1 MIKIAPSL
9 LSADFINLGKDIL
22 SIKESNADIIHLDIM
37 DGHFVPNITF
47 GPFIVEQIK
56 KNSDLPLDTHLMITD
71 APKYIEDFAKAGS
84 DMITVHAEAETHL
97 HRTLQSIKKLGLKAG
112 VALNPHTDIGFMKYV
127 ADLVDLVLVM
137 SVNPGF
143 GGQSFIKSASLKIK
157 ELSLLKEENNLKF
170 DISVDGGINSET
182 APEVIS
188 AGATIL
194 VTGSAFFKLPENE
207 RKMFVQK
214 LKSF

>member
-9 LSADFINLGKDIL
+9 LSADFINLKKDIL
-22 SIKESNADIIHLDIM
+22 SIKDSGADIVHLDIM

-47 GPFIVEQIK
+47 GPFIVEQIRK
-56 KNSDLPLDTHLMITD
+56 ETSLLLDTHLMISEASRYID
-71 APKYIEDFAKAGS
+71 AFAKAGS

-112 VALNPHTDIGFMKYV
+112 VALNPHTDIGFMKYIS
-127 ADLVDLVLVM
+127 DLVDLVLVM

-143 GGQSFIKSASLKIK
+143 GGQSFISSAERKIE
-157 ELSLLKEENNLKF
+157 ELNLFKKENNLKF

-182 APEVIS
+182 APKVIS

-207 RKMFVQK
+207 RKPFVNK